1 MIKRILKNSL
11 KSLVFFAFLPFL
23 PLVLVHSV
31 LEELISAIGHLVE
44 RLEDRIDGI

>member
-11 KSLVFFAFLPFL
+11 KCLLFVGFMPLM
-23 PLVLVHSV
+23 PLVLIHCV

-44 RLEDRIDGI
+44 KLEDRIDGI